1 MKMQGVKYISMVFE
15 QSINY
20 ALTVH
25 VHCIEIIVLWY
36 IAQPLQL
43 NNTCTYNSIK

>member
-25 VHCIEIIVLWY
+25 VHCIEIIVLRY

-43 NNTCTYNSIK
+43 NNTCTYNSI